1 MGIAGDSS
9 PAFPDPGWETLV
21 SPNRGHRVFH
31 PRNWME
37 DSKMSVTQE
46 ADPASSHGMD
56 HWNAI
61 DWQTVERHVRGLQVR
76 IAKAV
81 REGDWRRV
89 KALQRFLARS
99 FSGRA
104 MAVRRVTENAGR
116 RTPGIDGERW
126 STPIGKY
133 GAIERLKQRRGYQP
147 MPLRRVHIPKA
158 NGKKRPLG
166 IPTMTDRAMQ
176 ALYLL
181 GLAPVAET
189 TGDANSYG
197 FRPWRSTADAIG
209 QCFKVLNGNPHC
221 AQWVLEGDI
230 EGCFDNI
237 DHAWLTDHVPMDT
250 VMLRK
255 WLKAGVVEFG
265 TLRPTVAGTPQGGII
280 SPVLANFALDG
291 LEEALAARFGRKG
304 SHNSKGNKVNLVRY
318 ADDFIVTGASR
329 ELLETEALPLVRDFL
344 ASRGL
349 RLSVEKTHITHVDQG
364 FDFLGWNVRKYDGK
378 MLIKPSRKNVKAFLA
393 KVREVVRSLR
403 AAGQPQVVV
412 ALNPVIRG
420 WANYHRGQVSKAT
433 YNRVDDEIWHLLYRW
448 AKRRHPNKGARWVLE
463 RYFRPEGNRR
473 RVFACEVKGKGGT
486 RLLGKLVRAS
496 DVRIVRH
503 VKVRSDANPFDPRW
517 DAYFA
522 KLRTERLLLA
532 HGHKRTFTAL
542 LKRQEGRCAACGHPI
557 TPETGWHVHHV
568 RPRKQGGTDDLDN
581 LALLHRVCH
590 VQHHHPASVSPPAP
604 DKGLREA

>member
-1 MGIAGDSS
+1 
-9 PAFPDPGWETLV
+9 
-21 SPNRGHRVFH
+21 
-31 PRNWME
+31 
-37 DSKMSVTQE
+37 
-46 ADPASSHGMD
+46 
-56 HWNAI
+56 
-61 DWQTVERHVRGLQVR
+61 
-76 IAKAV
+76 
-81 REGDWRRV
+81 
-89 KALQRFLARS
+89 
-99 FSGRA
+99 
-104 MAVRRVTENAGR
+104 VTETAGR

-197 FRPWRSTADAIG
+197 FRPMRSTADAAE
-209 QCFKVLNGNPHC
+209 QCFKVLNAHPNC
-221 AQWVLEGDI
+221 AAWVLEGDI

-280 SPVLANFALDG
+280 SPVLANLALDG
-291 LEEALAARFGRKG
+291 LEEKLLAKFGPKGSRKG
-304 SHNSKGNKVNLVRY
+304 NRHKVNLVRY

-329 ELLETEALPLVRDFL
+329 ELLETEVLPLVRDFL

-364 FDFLGWNVRKYDGK
+364 FDFLGWNVRKYGGK
-378 MLIKPSRKNVKAFLA
+378 MLIRPSRKNVKAFLA

-403 AAGQPQVVV
+403 AANQVKLIRV
-412 ALNPVIRG
+412 LNPIIRG
-420 WANYHRGQVSKAT
+420 WANYHRCQVAAETFHK
-433 YNRVDDEIWHLLYRW
+433 VDKVIWDMLYRW
-448 AKRRHPNKGARWVLE
+448 AKRRHSNKGARWVLE
-463 RYFRPEGNRR
+463 RYFGPNGPRQWDFVCKVERKDGLKTL
-473 RVFACEVKGKGGT
+473 V
-486 RLLGKLVRAS
+486 KLVRAS
-496 DVRIVRH
+496 DFKIVRH
-503 VKVRSDANPFDPRW
+503 VKVRSDANPFDPQW
-517 DAYFA
+517 DTYFA
-522 KLRTERLLLA
+522 KLRTERLLRA
-532 HGHKRTFTAL
+532 HAHKQTFTAL
-542 LKRQEGRCAACGHPI
+542 LKRQDGLCAACGQPI
-557 TPETGWHVHHV
+557 TSATGWHVHHV
-568 RPRKQGGTDDLDN
+568 RSRKQGGPDTLDN
-581 LALLHRVCH
+581 LALLHQVCH
-590 VQHHHPASVSPPAP
+590 VQHHHKLSVSPPVP
-604 DKGLREA
+604 EKDLREA